1 MKCNMDKKDIREKVK
16 AILISVLE
24 LDRLEMKEGMTAAD
38 VAGWD
43 SLNHMVI
50 ISGIEREF
58 NVRFKLREL
67 NKLEDLNALI
77 ELIEVVKI

>member
-1 MKCNMDKKDIREKVK
+1 MDKKDVRENVK

-24 LDRLEMKEGMTAAD
+24 LDNLEIQEDMTAAD

-50 ISGIEREF
+50 ISEIEKGF

-67 NKLEDLNALI
+67 NKLENLNALI
-77 ELIEVVKI
+77 DLIHEKQLNT